1 MSSPFPLLRLPGVV
15 LCEVFKSLS
24 IGEKIKLSF
33 CSKKISTQIN
43 NARLYSQKVI
53 VDLDM
58 LNRKIRVRSE
68 NGKDTFL
75 VSIHLDFWENHNSN
89 TEQLSIKFCNVRV
102 MSMRLRIRTF
112 YENHQEEF
120 LSVIRHLLKMF
131 RCKIS
136 TSDSC
141 FASDLFQPTISVLF
155 DLQLEFK
162 TLCIRL
168 DGVKYRNLL
177 WNQISRYLGFVE
189 CLNISSS
196 FDIEFTLVF
205 TSWPQEIIIMRSAWF
220 TLKSLLACAS
230 FIITLY
236 DSHLENK
243 DMDEI
248 LKNWKNGG
256 LPNLKRLAIDSLSFE
271 DNGEQ
276 ILGMN
281 LNELDGMVLQS
292 DDGLKMATI
301 ELGPHRI
308 EMSVTSY
315 E

>member
-1 MSSPFPLLRLPGVV
+1 M
-15 LCEVFKSLS
+15 
-24 IGEKIKLSF
+24 
-33 CSKKISTQIN
+33 
-43 NARLYSQKVI
+43 
-53 VDLDM
+53 
-58 LNRKIRVRSE
+58 
-68 NGKDTFL
+68 
-75 VSIHLDFWENHNSN
+75 
-89 TEQLSIKFCNVRV
+89 
-102 MSMRLRIRTF
+102 
-112 YENHQEEF
+112 
-120 LSVIRHLLKMF
+120 
-131 RCKIS
+131 
-136 TSDSC
+136 
-141 FASDLFQPTISVLF
+141 LF

-196 FDIEFTLVF
+196 FDIDFTLVF
-205 TSWPQEIIIMRSAWF
+205 TSWPQEIVIMRSAWF

-236 DSHLENK
+236 DSYLENK

-248 LKNWKNGG
+248 LKNWKTGG
-256 LPNLKRLAIDSLSFE
+256 LPNLKRLAIDSLSFK
-271 DNGEQ
+271 DNGEH

-281 LNELDGMVLQS
+281 WSELDGMVIKA

-301 ELGPHRI
+301 QLRPHRI
-308 EMSVTSY
+308 EMSVTPF